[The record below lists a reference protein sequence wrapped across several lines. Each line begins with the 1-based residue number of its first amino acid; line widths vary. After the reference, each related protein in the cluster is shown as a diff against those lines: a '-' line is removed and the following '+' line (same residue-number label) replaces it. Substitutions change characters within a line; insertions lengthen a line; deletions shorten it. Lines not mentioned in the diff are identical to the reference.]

1 MSSVINRSYWSMEF
15 DRSYWRMG
23 FNGVLVSVA
32 SVGDPNEG
40 KGTVL
45 LQVEVPREG
54 RRPWEWRSD
63 SWIVEVPSEQLKAAQ
78 AIYRPGGESESG
90 ERGKSLRDVEYRWVS
105 VEFGPGYLT
114 KSQRFA
120 WLRRLLRQ
128 PLELG
133 DVKSV
138 DFGPLYED
146 SHGGEAA

>member
-1 MSSVINRSYWSMEF
+1 MSYLVI
-15 DRSYWRMG
+15 DRSYWPMG
-23 FNGVLVSVA
+23 FDGVLVKVA

-40 KGTVL
+40 KGTKGTLL

-54 RRPWEWRSD
+54 RRPWERRSD
-63 SWIVEVPSEQLKAAQ
+63 SWIVKVPAGQLKEAQ
-78 AIYRPGGESESG
+78 ASYPPGGQNESG
-90 ERGKSLRDVEYRWVS
+90 ERSKSLRDVDFRWVS

-114 KSQRFA
+114 KSRRFA

-138 DFGPLYED
+138 EFGPLYED